1 MRVRALLVGLLWIT
15 LLSEGQAQGA
25 GKQSVSERVEGESA
39 TVVREFL
46 KVFNNQDIT
55 KMSELVA
62 SDVRWLSMTKDGTFK
77 ADLQGW
83 PALEKWLKNY
93 FAATKN
99 VRSEASRVNAN
110 GPFVSFTETAS
121 WQSPSGITKK
131 ASSLAVY
138 EVQGGKIARI
148 WYYPAVSAV
157 SATP

>member
-1 MRVRALLVGLLWIT
+1 MRVRALLVGLLMVT
-15 LLSEGQAQGA
+15 LLAGGQAQSA
-25 GKQSVSERVEGESA
+25 GKQSAAERVEGESA

-46 KVFNNQDIT
+46 KVFNKQDIA
-55 KMSELVA
+55 KMSALVA
-62 SDVRWLSMTKDGTFK
+62 SDVLWLSMTKNGTFK

-83 PALEKWLKNY
+83 PALAKWLKNY

-99 VRSEASRVNAN
+99 VRSEASQLNAN

-121 WQSPSGITKK
+121 WQSPTGVTKK

-138 EVQGGKIARI
+138 EVQGGKISRI